1 MIIMLIITIV
11 TIIISIII
19 VINSIIIIIIT
30 RFLTLFLTPTSAPYS
45 STVRTISTYPYLLAR
60 MRAVSPTCIQT
71 KHLDDDYD
79 DDDEYKIPY
88 AYMQTLEHQFQHNI
102 NFIII
107 IIIIIIISHHYF
119 DSLHYSVLQHMLR
132 TQVAYVQCQR
142 NPSHWPSRA
151 VAPTFYY

>member
-11 TIIISIII
+11 TIII
-19 VINSIIIIIIT
+19 VINSIIIIT

-60 MRAVSPTCIQT
+60 MRAVSPSCIQM

-79 DDDEYKIPY
+79 DDEYKIPY
-88 AYMQTLEHQFQHNI
+88 KYMQTLENQFQHNM

-107 IIIIIIISHHYF
+107 IIIIIVTYIIIVIIIIFIIILIPYIILYF
-119 DSLHYSVLQHMLR
+119 NICSALK
-132 TQVAYVQCQR
+132 
-142 NPSHWPSRA
+142 
-151 VAPTFYY
+151 